1 MDNEE
6 LKLRLEQAE
15 KRIAALER
23 QINEMEQVIA
33 VLGIGGNSDE

>member
-6 LKLRLEQAE
+6 LKRRLEQAE
-15 KRIAALER
+15 KHIAALER

-33 VLGIGGNSDE
+33 VLGFGGNNDE